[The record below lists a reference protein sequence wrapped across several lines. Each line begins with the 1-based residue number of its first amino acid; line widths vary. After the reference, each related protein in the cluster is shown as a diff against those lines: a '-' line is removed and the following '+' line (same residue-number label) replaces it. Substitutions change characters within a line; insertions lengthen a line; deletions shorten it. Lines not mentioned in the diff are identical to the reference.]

1 MHLAISS
8 ELTERHGWSKEWVKW
23 ALLHI
28 WSNIIQTELMNS
40 LPGGLRE
47 NEQQEIRDA
56 LDQAFQISNFLKCGI
71 DKNTLLIMIELI

>member
-1 MHLAISS
+1 
-8 ELTERHGWSKEWVKW
+8 
-23 ALLHI
+23 
-28 WSNIIQTELMNS
+28 MNS

-71 DKNTLLIMIELI
+71 DKSTLLIMIELIEYGAKPEHVAQIVS